1 METMLRLKSGRK
13 VIAECRA
20 SEIDKMSALVTSL
33 KKVYVNDAAY
43 EPTNTSYSEDVT
55 ITAFEDMFSELRK
68 SGIAT
73 RDKFD
78 IFDSLSVWS
87 HTSPRD
93 GIKVHTAWKRGF

>member
-1 METMLRLKSGRK
+1 
-13 VIAECRA
+13 
-20 SEIDKMSALVTSL
+20 MSALVTGL

-93 GIKVHTAWKRGF
+93 GTPLSNAKLRRYRKPQ